1 MVTVEETL
9 EAVAQERMEIALQ
22 YIKTPTWKKK
32 RKRTDTKMGGR
43 MVKQVQVTV
52 NRQQLELEVHLTFE
66 QINHNDRVLSEISQA
81 MSILSRNQKKISS
94 HPG

>member
-9 EAVAQERMEIALQ
+9 VAVALERMEIALQ

-43 MVKQVQVTV
+43 MGKQVQVTV
-52 NRQQLELEVHLTFE
+52 NRQQLE
-66 QINHNDRVLSEISQA
+66 
-81 MSILSRNQKKISS
+81 
-94 HPG
+94 